1 MEDWRSFERKKE
13 RHRGEGDWQTYW
25 RIGEV
30 LGEEEGEGKGAIATK
45 AVQVCTPLLL
55 EFLPIFDFSA
65 CSIPEYLIVLLIFVW
80 TLRATNCSIE
90 IGRSFVCPILV
101 LILVLLHVVDVF

>member
-1 MEDWRSFERKKE
+1 MDGLC
-13 RHRGEGDWQTYW
+13 GEAHKNEK
-25 RIGEV
+25 RV
-30 LGEEEGEGKGAIATK
+30 IAVK
-45 AVQVCTPLLL
+45 ALPGTFIVILRFFAYVQ
-55 EFLPIFDFSA
+55 FLHIFDS
-65 CSIPEYLIVLLIFVW
+65 EYLIYRCLVW

>member
-1 MEDWRSFERKKE
+1 MEGGHALKEHVLEDRRSFERKKE

-30 LGEEEGEGKGAIATK
+30 LGEEEGEEEEKGKGAIATK

-65 CSIPEYLIVLLIFVW
+65 CSIPEYLIVLLI
-80 TLRATNCSIE
+80 LC
-90 IGRSFVCPILV
+90 GR
-101 LILVLLHVVDVF
+101 